1 MLVKV
6 IKHIIE
12 QEKTRK
18 SYEKKSVWIVAK
30 SYIHTPK
37 PQIQDME
44 PKRAKL
50 GARTLPCD
58 CGKREE
64 SKVFRCVWETN

>member
-44 PKRAKL
+44 PRRERL
-50 GARTLPCD
+50 TARTLPCD
-58 CGKREE
+58 CAEKRRI
-64 SKVFRCVWETN
+64 KGV

>member
-18 SYEKKSVWIVAK
+18 SYEKKNMWIVAK

-44 PKRAKL
+44 PRKGRMN
-50 GARTLPCD
+50 ARTLPCD
-58 CGKREE
+58 CEKREE